1 MKILMIH
8 PRFPDT
14 FWSFKHALRFIGK
27 GSLYP
32 PLGLLTVAA
41 LLPRDWDIR
50 LVDLNLTELSDEDL
64 KKADYAFIS
73 ATDIQRNSSAQVIS
87 KCKQSGLKTVA
98 GGPLFTMEH
107 TRFTNVDHFVLNE
120 AELTLAG
127 FLADLRKGYPK
138 RIYTTAEFAD
148 IKKTPVPRWDLVD
161 LRKYARVGVQF
172 SRGCPYDCEFCDVA
186 LLFGQRVRTKTVDQ
200 VIREL
205 DAIYSIG
212 WRGKVFFVDDNFI
225 GSKSYVKRHLLP
237 ALIEWR
243 NGKKGVPFHTQVT
256 LNLADDETL
265 MGQMV
270 EAGFD
275 EVFIGIETPNL
286 QSLDECNKKHNASRD
301 LIKSI
306 RRIQRAGLE
315 VQGGFIVG
323 FDHDT
328 KSIFKQQV
336 DLIQKSGIV
345 TAMVGVLQAPTGT
358 KLYERLISEGRVTGF
373 SSCDNFKGTTNIIP
387 KMELSFLQNGYRK
400 LVRQLYSPEPYY
412 RRAKTYLE
420 ICRVPSVHVPTD
432 ADYLFAFLKSI
443 IRLGVF
449 GRERFEYWKL
459 MMWTILNRPR
469 LLHVAT
475 TFAING
481 FHFRKVSE
489 LHVR

>member
-1 MKILMIH
+1 MIH
-8 PRFPDT
+8 PCFPDT
-14 FWSFKHALRFIGK
+14 FWSFKHALKFIGK
-27 GSLYP
+27 RSLYP

-41 LLPRDWDIR
+41 MLPRNWDIR
-50 LVDLNLTELSDEDL
+50 LVDLNLTVLSDTDL
-64 KKADYAFIS
+64 HKADCAFIS
-73 ATDIQRNSSAQVIS
+73 ATDIQKKSAARIIS
-87 KCKQSGLKTVA
+87 RCKKLGLKTVA

-107 TRFTNVDHFVLNE
+107 EQFAEVDHFVLNE
-120 AELTLAG
+120 AELTLAD
-127 FLADLRKGYPK
+127 FLADLQKGYPK
-138 RIYTTAEFAD
+138 RIYATTEFAD
-148 IKKTPVPRWDLVD
+148 VKKTPVPRWDLVD

-172 SRGCPYDCEFCDVA
+172 SRGCPFDCEFCDVTS
-186 LLFGQRVRTKTVDQ
+186 LFGQRVRTKTTDQ

-225 GSKSYVKRHLLP
+225 GSKSYVKRQLLP
-237 ALIEWR
+237 ALIKWR
-243 NGKKGVPFHTQVT
+243 SGKKGMPFHTQVT
-256 LNLADDETL
+256 LNLADDDKL
-265 MGQMV
+265 MDLMV

-301 LIKSI
+301 LVKSI

-328 KSIFKQQV
+328 NGIFRQQV
-336 DLIQKSGIV
+336 DLIQNSGIV
-345 TAMVGVLQAPTGT
+345 TAMVGILQAPTGT
-358 KLYERLISEGRVTGF
+358 KLYERLKNEGRVTGF

-387 KMELSFLQNGYRK
+387 KMELSVLQNGYRM

-412 RRAKTYLE
+412 RRAKTYLK
-420 ICRVPSVHVPTD
+420 ICRVPKTSVPMD
-432 ADYLFAFLKSI
+432 IRYLFAFLKSI

-449 GRERFEYWKL
+449 GRERLEYWKL
-459 MMWTILNRPR
+459 MIWTALNRPR

>member
-1 MKILMIH
+1 MIY

-14 FWSFKHALRFIGK
+14 FWSFKHALGFIGK

-41 LLPRDWDIR
+41 MLPRDWDIR
-50 LVDLNLTELSDEDL
+50 LVDLNLTALSDTEL
-64 KKADYAFIS
+64 CKADCAFIS
-73 ATDIQRNSSAQVIS
+73 ATDIQKKSAARIIS
-87 KCKQSGLKTVA
+87 RCKKIGLKTVA

-107 TRFTNVDHFVLNE
+107 EQFAEVDHFVLNE
-120 AELTLAG
+120 AELTLPD
-127 FLADLRKGYPK
+127 FLADLIRGRPR
-138 RIYTTAEFAD
+138 RIYRTNELAD
-148 IKKTPVPRWDLVD
+148 IKTTPVPRWDLID
-161 LRKYARVGVQF
+161 LRKYARVGIQF
-172 SRGCPYDCEFCDVA
+172 SRGCPFDCEFCDVTS
-186 LLFGQRVRTKTVDQ
+186 LFGQRVRTKTTDQ
-200 VIREL
+200 VISEL
-205 DAIYSIG
+205 NAIYNLG

-225 GSKSYVKRHLLP
+225 GSKAYVKRHLLP

-243 NGKKGVPFHTQVT
+243 RGKKGIPFHTQVT
-256 LNLADDETL
+256 LNLVDDETL

-270 EAGFD
+270 AAGFD

-301 LIKSI
+301 LVKSI

-328 KSIFKQQV
+328 NGIFKQQV
-336 DLIQKSGIV
+336 DLIQNSGIV
-345 TAMVGVLQAPTGT
+345 TAMVGILQAPTGT
-358 KLYERLISEGRVTGF
+358 KLYERLKGEGRVTGF

-387 KMELSFLQNGYRK
+387 KMELSILQHGYRM
-400 LVRQLYSPEPYY
+400 LVRQLYSPEQYY
-412 RRAKTYLE
+412 RRAKTYLK
-420 ICRVPSVHVPTD
+420 ICRVPSVFVPTD
-432 ADYLFAFLKSI
+432 ADYFFAFLKSI

-459 MMWTILNRPR
+459 MVWVALHRPR
-469 LLHVAT
+469 LLHIAT